1 MTPAPETL
9 LAHLPTACVFVSADG
24 VVRWANTRATAVL
37 TATLVGRP
45 CSEVLAPF
53 DVLRE
58 AADGRRGEFKL
69 KSARGE
75 IELGFQVS
83 RLDEGFLVVF
93 QDITDFQR
101 LRGERDRLM
110 QLAAVGE
117 VLPAL
122 LHELKNPLAAVRTA
136 VEVMV
141 EEQGDGELRDQ
152 LHAVLNEI
160 RRIGLVLDG
169 VGRVKR
175 ELHSSRWFAIDQ
187 CVREVFGVLTP
198 QARGLGITMEAHVDT
213 LPLLP
218 FDAGAMR
225 AIAFN
230 LLTNAI
236 HACRPGDTIRL
247 RLVRSGASLLLELND
262 TGVGMSPEVR
272 ARCTELFFTTKPRG
286 SGIGLALVRDL
297 ISSARGELTI
307 ASQPGSGTT
316 IAIRLPLPPQ
326 G

>member
-1 MTPAPETL
+1 MTPAADAL
-9 LAHLPTACVFVSADG
+9 LSHLPTACAFVSPDA
-24 VVRWANTRATAVL
+24 VVRWSNARASAVL
-37 TATLVGRP
+37 GDGVVGRP
-45 CSEVLAPF
+45 CSEVLAPLE
-53 DVLRE
+53 VLRD
-58 AADGRRGEFKL
+58 AADQGRSEFKL
-69 KSARGE
+69 KSTRGE

-83 RLDEGFLVVF
+83 RLDGGYLVVF
-93 QDITDFQR
+93 QDITDFER
-101 LRGERDRLM
+101 VRGERDRLM

-136 VEVMV
+136 VEVMI
-141 EEQGDGELRDQ
+141 EEHPGELGEQ

-160 RRIGLVLDG
+160 RRIGLILDG

-175 ELHSSRWFAIDQ
+175 ELHSSRWYAIDQ
-187 CVREVFGVLTP
+187 SVREVFSILTP
-198 QARGLGITMEAHVDT
+198 QAVSLGITMEARIDT

-218 FDAGAMR
+218 FDASAVR
-225 AIAFN
+225 AIVFN

-236 HACRPGDTIRL
+236 HACLSGSFIRLSLSRSGDT
-247 RLVRSGASLLLELND
+247 LVLEVSD
-262 TGVGMSPEVR
+262 SGVGMSPEVR

-297 ISSARGELTI
+297 IASAKGELVVT
-307 ASQPGSGTT
+307 SQPGSGTT
-316 IAIRLPLPPQ
+316 MSVRLPLPPQ